1 MFFSISDTERAKK
14 RIFFD
19 GFFEAFLD
27 VFQAFSKAE
36 FGLYRS
42 YDN

>member
-1 MFFSISDTERAKK
+1 MFFSVSDTERAKK
-14 RIFFD
+14 RTFFD
-19 GFFEAFLD
+19 GFFEEFSD
-27 VFQAFSKAE
+27 VFQPFSKAE